1 MPKSPEQMEIND
13 EEEVDQL
20 AWFYEQLDQLAE
32 HVEVNKPEFTPVQL
46 ARLLRELCK
55 GRDWRHGAW
64 R

>member
-1 MPKSPEQMEIND
+1 MKTRTSDSDEPPKNED
-13 EEEVDQL
+13 DL
-20 AWFYEQLDQLAE
+20 GWFKDQLDQLAE
-32 HVEVNKPEFTPVQL
+32 HVEVNKPELTPVQL